1 MERKI
6 KTLYI
11 ITILAILAFL
21 GMQVYWLYGRYK
33 FTITEVQNS
42 AYARIVESITN
53 LNRRH
58 ETIVN
63 TDTTERVLNH
73 QASYILKDSVDND
86 SHMHHLAT
94 IISREYNI
102 HELLGIK
109 PGSPL
114 TNEEIEKLDLILSN
128 GDEAIKTKTV
138 TCDVT
143 DAPSKGAVWAAL
155 THADTEF
162 MSPLTIDAVETN
174 LNSIGLYSEVRL
186 TVSDS
191 IEWTPS
197 ILKHASVM
205 DPETI
210 FSVPYSEMERKSV
223 IITYHIPIAEIF
235 HDMIGSLIII
245 AILSVFLIVCLLLQ
259 FSTILKLTRL
269 DNIRNSFVTT
279 MIHEL
284 KRPISTL
291 KMCVSGIENEHM
303 MKDKETRQDLLRET
317 RNSLDNLSAYFSKLR
332 DITFNNVEQIPL
344 NIQQVSLHNLLD
356 EVTATMTNP
365 ADKNVDII
373 NEIDMN
379 LEVSADKTHLMNIIN
394 NLIENAV
401 KYSGQDVEIKA
412 EASEDNDGVELKITD
427 TGYGIPASDLKHI
440 FKRFYRGKAS
450 TGEQPGMGLGLAY
463 VKLLIDAHGGD
474 ISVESTE
481 GKGTCF
487 TIRLPQ

>member
-1 MERKI
+1 M
-6 KTLYI
+6 
-11 ITILAILAFL
+11 
-21 GMQVYWLYGRYK
+21 
-33 FTITEVQNS
+33 
-42 AYARIVESITN
+42 
-53 LNRRH
+53 
-58 ETIVN
+58 
-63 TDTTERVLNH
+63 LNH

-191 IEWTPS
+191 IEWTPT

-235 HDMIGSLIII
+235 HDMIGSLIVI
-245 AILSVFLIVCLLLQ
+245 ALLSVFLIVCLLLQ

-401 KYSGQDVEIKA
+401 KYSGQDVEFQLGDTIFRPNLSSITYGGETHSLSVRQSEILQMLADNKGRLI
-412 EASEDNDGVELKITD
+412 ERDHILERIWGDASYSNSLALNVQITYLRRLLTDPKITI
-427 TGYGIPASDLKHI
+427 TSIKKKGYILTADQS
-440 FKRFYRGKAS
+440 
-450 TGEQPGMGLGLAY
+450 
-463 VKLLIDAHGGD
+463 
-474 ISVESTE
+474 
-481 GKGTCF
+481 
-487 TIRLPQ
+487 